1 MQQNLTEQA
10 YEKILNKIISLEF
23 EPGQRISE
31 KGIENVIKIGRTP
44 VREALLRLRQEELIY
59 VLPQSGTYISKI
71 NLDRVFD
78 SILVRNSMENK
89 ILQEAC
95 DQDYSRL
102 EIFRINQTIEEQRQA
117 AIDRDLTTF
126 LHFNDQ
132 FHKQF
137 YMDTHHN
144 FLWNWLTRINIYFYR
159 LTALSLK
166 VDESNWEKSIAEHEQ
181 IMKAILNHDKAEL
194 KEAFQYHISIAP
206 ETEQK
211 IEKQYADYIQH

>member
-59 VLPQSGTYISKI
+59 VVPQSGTYISKI

-89 ILQEAC
+89 VLQEAC

-137 YMDTHHN
+137 Y
-144 FLWNWLTRINIYFYR
+144 IYFYR

-194 KEAFQYHISIAP
+194 KEAFQYHISTAP

>member
-44 VREALLRLRQEELIY
+44 VREALL
-59 VLPQSGTYISKI
+59 VPQSGTYISKI

-89 ILQEAC
+89 VLQEAC

-132 FHKQF
+132 FHK
-137 YMDTHHN
+137 
-144 FLWNWLTRINIYFYR
+144 
-159 LTALSLK
+159 
-166 VDESNWEKSIAEHEQ
+166 
-181 IMKAILNHDKAEL
+181 
-194 KEAFQYHISIAP
+194 
-206 ETEQK
+206 
-211 IEKQYADYIQH
+211 

>member
-59 VLPQSGTYISKI
+59 VVPQSGTYISKI

-89 ILQEAC
+89 VLQEAC

-102 EIFRINQTIEEQRQA
+102 EIFRINQTIEE
-117 AIDRDLTTF
+117 L
-126 LHFNDQ
+126 
-132 FHKQF
+132 
-137 YMDTHHN
+137 
-144 FLWNWLTRINIYFYR
+144 
-159 LTALSLK
+159 LSI
-166 VDESNWEKSIAEHEQ
+166 VI
-181 IMKAILNHDKAEL
+181 
-194 KEAFQYHISIAP
+194 
-206 ETEQK
+206 
-211 IEKQYADYIQH
+211 

>member
-1 MQQNLTEQA
+1 MMPGSTIQIDEIA
-10 YEKILNKIISLEF
+10 EHLNIS
-23 EPGQRISE
+23 
-31 KGIENVIKIGRTP
+31 KTP

-59 VLPQSGTYISKI
+59 VVPQSGTYISKI

-89 ILQEAC
+89 VLQEAC

-132 FHKQF
+132 FHK
-137 YMDTHHN
+137 
-144 FLWNWLTRINIYFYR
+144 
-159 LTALSLK
+159 
-166 VDESNWEKSIAEHEQ
+166 
-181 IMKAILNHDKAEL
+181 
-194 KEAFQYHISIAP
+194 
-206 ETEQK
+206 
-211 IEKQYADYIQH
+211 